1 MRRTLPIVLLVGA
14 ATLAGCGGTANVEG
28 DFSINVANRENGCG
42 FDNWDGNTAANIPVG
57 ITQDGE
63 SATATV
69 GGLTATFLDLWLG
82 GHVFNGSVDG
92 SHLDLTLTGTRAQ
105 SQGACA
111 YTYDAVIDGI
121 DHMATKL
128 HLLRTCVARGLPVFA
143 VSTKTGTG
151 LQALTSVPVGEQFTV
166 SRIPEELEF
175 TPGLLDFLE
184 RSRVIPGSAGTVVAA
199 SPDGTMTVQ
208 IEGTT
213 VGLGT
218 FASERI
224 LVIAS
229 RPAPAPA
236 PAPARTRRARKS
248 VSA

>member
-111 YTYDAVIDGI
+111 YTYDAVIDADI
-121 DHMATKL
+121 DGDVLTGEIRYEAKTNGQADCGTL
-128 HLLRTCVARGLPVFA
+128 NGCASVQELNGARPP
-143 VSTKTGTG
+143 T
-151 LQALTSVPVGEQFTV
+151 
-166 SRIPEELEF
+166 
-175 TPGLLDFLE
+175 
-184 RSRVIPGSAGTVVAA
+184 
-199 SPDGTMTVQ
+199 
-208 IEGTT
+208 
-213 VGLGT
+213 
-218 FASERI
+218 
-224 LVIAS
+224 
-229 RPAPAPA
+229 
-236 PAPARTRRARKS
+236 
-248 VSA
+248 